1 MRSNSLSFLNFDV
14 RIELVDVIIGD
25 KQSFLS
31 LKETEIFIIEINKK
45 NKVGLAIHN
54 PPPPPHPFIKVYC

>member
-1 MRSNSLSFLNFDV
+1 MRSNSLSFFNFDV

-31 LKETEIFIIEINKK
+31 LKETETFIIEINKK
-45 NKVGLAIHN
+45 K
-54 PPPPPHPFIKVYC
+54 